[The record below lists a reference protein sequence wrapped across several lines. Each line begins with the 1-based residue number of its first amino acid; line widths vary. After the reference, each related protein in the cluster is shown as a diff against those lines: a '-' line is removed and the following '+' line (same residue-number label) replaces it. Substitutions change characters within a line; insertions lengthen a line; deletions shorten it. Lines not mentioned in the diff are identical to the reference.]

1 MAAPRNENIKNIVLD
16 VTQELL
22 KTSSFSDLS
31 LAQIAKAAG
40 ISKGTLYYHYKTK
53 GEIFFDL
60 ADRYLCTQWDDLIA
74 WTENKEKDTSI
85 QRLVKYVMERNVASA
100 NLRMHLYCE
109 AQMGDEAVRQKLI
122 ARYGDFQKL
131 ISQKIS
137 ERTDFPADFLTWLIL
152 LASDGI
158 IVQEAIQNE
167 NFNPER
173 FIGESAEFLK
183 AFSEAKL
190 EDIESL

>member
-1 MAAPRNENIKNIVLD
+1 MAAPRNENIKEMILRA
-16 VTQELL
+16 TQALL
-22 KTSSFSDLS
+22 EKKSFSDLS
-31 LAQIAKAAG
+31 LAEIAKAAG

-60 ADRYLCTQWDDLIA
+60 TDQYLSAQWDDLIA

-85 QRLVKYVMERNVASA
+85 ARLVKYVMERNIASA
-100 NLRMHLYCE
+100 NLRMHLFCE
-109 AQMGDEAVRQKLI
+109 AQMGDEEVRKRLI
-122 ARYGDFQKL
+122 ARYEDFQKL

-158 IVQEAIQNE
+158 IVQEAIRNE
-167 NFNPER
+167 NFDPQK
-173 FIGESAEFLK
+173 FIGESAKLLK
-183 AFSEAKL
+183 GFSDAHQ
-190 EDIESL
+190 I